1 MFANPVST
9 AYVMRYI
16 QTHTYTQL
24 NAPMNKRARNGVLE
38 TLLMILQIS
47 EALQESLPG
56 FLIYMPQSITFFL
69 SILPFWTWGWVLLQ
83 DRGIQALYALRS
95 HEKLFSLLMPI
106 VSAGMSERLWQDEP
120 SCV

>member
-56 FLIYMPQSITFFL
+56 FLIYMPQSITLFL
-69 SILPFWTWGWVLLQ
+69 SILPF
-83 DRGIQALYALRS
+83 
-95 HEKLFSLLMPI
+95 
-106 VSAGMSERLWQDEP
+106 
-120 SCV
+120 